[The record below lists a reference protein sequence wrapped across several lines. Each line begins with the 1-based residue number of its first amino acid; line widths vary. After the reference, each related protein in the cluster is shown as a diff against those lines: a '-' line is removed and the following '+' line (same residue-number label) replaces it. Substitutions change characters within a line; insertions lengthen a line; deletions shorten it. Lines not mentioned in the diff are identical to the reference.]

1 MTNTRKRLRRLSNLP
16 RWKIAIFT
24 VAVNLLL
31 FWQTIIDYYF
41 YLNFNFLFARR
52 AFVKR
57 SKQRAHW
64 VGSQIV
70 KPHRLAFS
78 ALAAI
83 VLAGIFSVSHIQ
95 TALYWV
101 IGWGS
106 AFSLFVIYRS
116 LTILQRAYSH
126 SRRYQRRQN

>member
-1 MTNTRKRLRRLSNLP
+1 MKTKRRLHQITRS
-16 RWKIAIFT
+16 RWKMFLFSLVINA
-24 VAVNLLL
+24 LL
-31 FWQTIIDYYF
+31 FWQTAIDYYF

-57 SKQRAHW
+57 SQQRAHW
-64 VGSQIV
+64 VGSQIA
-70 KPHRLAFS
+70 KPHRLAFF

-83 VLAGIFSVSHIQ
+83 VLAGVFTASHIQ
-95 TALYWV
+95 AALLWC

-116 LTILQRAYSH
+116 ASILQRAYSH
-126 SRRYQRRQN
+126 NQRYQRTQN